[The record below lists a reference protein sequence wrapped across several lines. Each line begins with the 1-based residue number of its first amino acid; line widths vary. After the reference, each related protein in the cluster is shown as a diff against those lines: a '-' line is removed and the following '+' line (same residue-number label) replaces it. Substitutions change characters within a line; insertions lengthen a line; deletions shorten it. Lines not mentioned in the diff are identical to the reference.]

1 MKTAAAIGV
10 QTPRILLPKPGID
23 LSKWAVIAC
32 DQFTSEPEY
41 WQQVAETVGDAP
53 STFRITLPEMYLD
66 TPEEDRRVQQI
77 RAHMQDYLDRDL
89 LVEHEGFILV
99 ERTVDGKTRHG
110 IMLALDLEQYD
121 YNKGSTSLIRATEGT
136 ILERIPPRVR
146 IRAGAPLELP
156 HILVLIDDPARTVI
170 EPLVAARAELP
181 RLYDFELMLGSG
193 HLSGYPVADPARRGA
208 GDRRAGA
215 GWPTRPFRRQIQPG
229 SRPRVLLFAMGDGNH
244 SLATAKAI
252 WEQIKAREGVID
264 HPARYALV
272 EVENIHDDG
281 LAFEPIHRV
290 LFDVKD
296 DFVAAL
302 GRFYERCHIVPCATS
317 QAMVALVDGEEH
329 PEHAFGVVTP
339 QGFSVAFIGSPTT
352 NLPVGTLQTFLDV
365 WGKSGGYDKIDY
377 VHGEDVTVRLG
388 SQPGNMGFYLPVIGK
403 GDFFKTV
410 VLDGALPRKTFSM
423 GEAKEKRFYMEAR
436 RIAEKGESN
445 QGCTERH
452 GDIERNSGPRCQR
465 AIFRG
470 LILRCR
476 QHPTRSLAP
485 PPCTAWISPRPAPSS
500 PSTGA
505 ARPATAWS
513 AHDVCA
519 AASAAARSI

>member
-1 MKTAAAIGV
+1 MKPAAAIGV
-10 QTPRILLPKPGID
+10 QTPKILLPKPGID
-23 LSKWAVIAC
+23 LAKWAVIAC

-53 STFRITLPEMYLD
+53 STYHITLPEIYLD

-99 ERTVDGKTRHG
+99 ERTVGGKTRYG
-110 IMLALDLEQYD
+110 LMLALDLEQYN

-156 HILVLIDDPARTVI
+156 HILVLIDDPQHTVI

-181 RLYDFELMLGSG
+181 KLYDFELMLGSG
-193 HLSGYPVADPARRGA
+193 HLTGYSAADPAREAQVIAALAKLADPAVFAERYGLDP
-208 GDRRAGA
+208 GRA
-215 GWPTRPFRRQIQPG
+215 
-229 SRPRVLLFAMGDGNH
+229 VLLFAMGDGNH

-252 WEQIKAREGVID
+252 WEQIKAREGVSD

-272 EVENIHDDG
+272 EVENIHDAG

-290 LFDVKD
+290 IFDVKD

-302 GRFYERCHIVPCATS
+302 GRFYERCHIVRCATA
-317 QAMVALVDGEEH
+317 QAMVKLVDEEDH

-339 QGFSVAFIGSPTT
+339 EGFSVAFVGSPAT
-352 NLPVGTLQTFLDV
+352 NLPVGTLQNFLDI
-365 WGKSGGYDKIDY
+365 WGKAGGFGKIDY
-377 VHGEDVTVRLG
+377 VHGGDVTVRLG
-388 SQPGNMGFYLPVIGK
+388 SQPGNMGFYLPAINK

-410 VLDGALPRKTFSM
+410 ILDGALPRKTFSM
-423 GEAKEKRFYMEAR
+423 GEAKEKRFYLEAR
-436 RIAEKGESN
+436 RIANK
-445 QGCTERH
+445 
-452 GDIERNSGPRCQR
+452 
-465 AIFRG
+465 
-470 LILRCR
+470 
-476 QHPTRSLAP
+476 
-485 PPCTAWISPRPAPSS
+485 
-500 PSTGA
+500 
-505 ARPATAWS
+505 
-513 AHDVCA
+513 
-519 AASAAARSI
+519 